1 MKRSIEFIVC
11 LFLVLSVV
19 YMKPVISS
27 RNQPKPKNDLSVEK
41 VKISHKSV
49 PYYELNTTGMANY
62 VGKTKDEFLKEFP
75 KPKKTLSSYYQTEWL
90 VYGDS
95 LNDYYQVEIKNS
107 VVSSIFVLGKDVETP
122 PFAMDMNLVDLAEIT
137 TIFSNFNFSYGDEKY
152 EVELTEDDM
161 NYRPLVAFNNGTF
174 AMLHINQGTGKLM
187 AVRYLDKHT
196 LLSIMPY
203 QMDQD
208 NKVQEKLPLEA
219 KDWHQVNQDNQEQL
233 VTILNLL
240 REKEDKK
247 KYQMDSTLQVGSK
260 KGIELL
266 SDKPDVIIDEESHLK
281 NWKKVSETNIS
292 TSPFVLN
299 KKETIRLIKKI
310 DLSPKETH
318 GIFYAPV
325 VDVPFMV
332 TNWYGS
338 RFYHEELAHKN
349 DSRIGLTFDKQG
361 VMTFFGKEKEKIKTV
376 ESSDNG
382 DL

>member
-1 MKRSIEFIVC
+1 MKRSIEFFVC

-62 VGKTKDEFLKEFP
+62 VGKTKEEFLKEFP
-75 KPKKTLSSYYQTEWL
+75 KPKKTFSSYYQTEWL

-95 LNDYYQVEIKNS
+95 LTDYYQVEINNS
-107 VVSSIFVLGKDVETP
+107 VVSSIFVLGKDIETT

-187 AVRYLDKHT
+187 AVRYLNKHT

-208 NKVQEKLPLEA
+208 NKVQEKLPLEL
-219 KDWHQVNQDNQEQL
+219 KDWDQVNQDNQDQL

-240 REKEDKK
+240 REKENKK
-247 KYQMDSTLQVGSK
+247 KYQIDSTLQVGSK
-260 KGIELL
+260 KGLEIL
-266 SDKPDVIIDEESHLK
+266 SEKPDSIIEEESHLK
-281 NWKKVSETNIS
+281 NWERITETAIS
-292 TSPFVLN
+292 SSPFVLN
-299 KKETIRLIKKI
+299 KKETNRLIKKI
-310 DLSPKETH
+310 DLPSKETH

-349 DSRIGLTFDKQG
+349 DSRIGLTFHKQG